1 MLAYRWVYMKWWAA
15 VTVVAIPSQKE
26 LLTCPYVS
34 SCTYSVLAPRFS
46 RALLHNLHLAS
57 DRCLLFAIHLATGML
72 TPFFI
77 SSPEWA
83 HLSPSTCKLLFVFL
97 QLIFCCPSPCCIPHT
112 ITKCRMIILISCFP
126 CFAARFSPRED
137 CSICPLAPLFA
148 YLRIWNSL
156 IRQNVGSLIRWFSL
170 MRFHFDQ
177 EGCCP
182 CRNPLS

>member
-1 MLAYRWVYMKWWAA
+1 MKWWAA

-97 QLIFCCPSPCCIPHT
+97 HLILCCPSSYCIPHT
-112 ITKCRMIILISCFP
+112 IIECRMTILRRYFP
-126 CFAARFSPRED
+126 CLAARFFQRYD
-137 CSICPLAPLFA
+137 CSIRPLAPLFA
-148 YLRIWNSL
+148 YLRI
-156 IRQNVGSLIRWFSL
+156 
-170 MRFHFDQ
+170 
-177 EGCCP
+177 
-182 CRNPLS
+182 